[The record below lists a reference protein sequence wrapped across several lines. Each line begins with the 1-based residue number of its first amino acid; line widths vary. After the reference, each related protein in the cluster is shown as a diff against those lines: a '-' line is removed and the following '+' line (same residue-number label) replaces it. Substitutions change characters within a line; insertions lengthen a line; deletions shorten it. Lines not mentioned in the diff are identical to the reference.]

1 MIELYQS
8 ANKLILV
15 KPKTFGFDEKSAETN
30 FFQNHNSSKNLLN
43 LATKEHLALK
53 KVLIENNIDF
63 QVLESPKNCPDG
75 IFPNNWIITYADKTY
90 DLFSM
95 LNPNRRLERSKENI
109 DTLQKIYS
117 LKYDYSKYESQ
128 NKFLEGTGSLVLDR
142 VNKIAYMAVS
152 KRSSIDLAD
161 QWALNR
167 GYKLVYFNTDLNNLP
182 VYHTNVLMF
191 IGTDIAAIGSN
202 LIREKN
208 IENLLKKNHQVISL
222 SEDEI
227 LNFCGNCLEIRDRD
241 NKKILLMSSRAYIN
255 FTEIN
260 INLLKDK
267 YPKIVTVNIDNIE
280 NIGGGSL
287 RCMLLELF

>member
-95 LNPNRRLERSKENI
+95 LNPNRRLERSK
-109 DTLQKIYS
+109 KI
-117 LKYDYSKYESQ
+117 
-128 NKFLEGTGSLVLDR
+128 
-142 VNKIAYMAVS
+142 
-152 KRSSIDLAD
+152 
-161 QWALNR
+161 
-167 GYKLVYFNTDLNNLP
+167 
-182 VYHTNVLMF
+182 
-191 IGTDIAAIGSN
+191 
-202 LIREKN
+202 
-208 IENLLKKNHQVISL
+208 
-222 SEDEI
+222 
-227 LNFCGNCLEIRDRD
+227 
-241 NKKILLMSSRAYIN
+241 
-255 FTEIN
+255 
-260 INLLKDK
+260 
-267 YPKIVTVNIDNIE
+267 
-280 NIGGGSL
+280 
-287 RCMLLELF
+287 